1 MTNNKGEIN
10 EYNEARDIND
20 RINAQMHYP
29 TTSMQYTS
37 RKMKY
42 IQHEPE

>member
-1 MTNNKGEIN
+1 
-10 EYNEARDIND
+10 
-20 RINAQMHYP
+20 MHYP

-42 IQHEPE
+42 IQHEPEWRRNCEKMVGN